1 MGVSASVIGWLL
13 GTAGTAAL
21 GAVFPLVNIELYLLG
36 VVPSV
41 QSVPWWAFALAA
53 AVGQVAA
60 KTVFYLAGKGGFALG
75 ERLSKRV
82 QKERTGR
89 WAAWVERFHQ
99 RTSEH
104 PWWGMGVL
112 AITAVPGIPPFSL
125 MSLLSGAA
133 GLPLLGFLAASLV
146 GRIGHFLLVAGA
158 PELVS
163 WLGS

>member
-1 MGVSASVIGWLL
+1 MIGWLL

-36 VVPSV
+36 VVPLA
-41 QSVPWWAFALAA
+41 QGVPWWAFAIAA

-60 KTVFYLAGKGGFALG
+60 KTLFYLAGKGGFALG
-75 ERLSKRV
+75 ERLNKRV
-82 QKERTGR
+82 HAQRTGR
-89 WAAWVERFHQ
+89 WAAWVERFRHGTAE
-99 RTSEH
+99 R

-112 AITAVPGIPPFSL
+112 AVSAVPGIPPFSL

-133 GLPLLGFLAASLV
+133 GLPLIGYIAASVV
-146 GRIGHFLLVAGA
+146 GRTGHFLLVAGA

-163 WLGS
+163 RLGS